1 LANPRAT
8 VKPSTKLS
16 PADIAERL
24 KALPSWRLE
33 AGAIVR
39 DFATDGW
46 PTTLMLVNAIGFFA
60 EAADHHPDLAV
71 SWGKVQVK
79 LSTHSAG
86 GVTASDMELATLIE
100 QTALWRPAGKSALR
114 GTTKKFVG
122 P

>member
-1 LANPRAT
+1 M
-8 VKPSTKLS
+8 KPSTTKLS
-16 PADIAERL
+16 PSEIAAQL
-24 KALPSWRLE
+24 KTLPSWRLDE
-33 AGAIVR
+33 GAIAR
-39 DFATDGW
+39 DYTTDGW
-46 PTTLMLVNAIGFFA
+46 STTLMLVNAIGFFA

-86 GVTASDMELATLIE
+86 GVTASDFELARLIE
-100 QTALWRPAGKSALR
+100 QTALFRPRPGASALR

>member
-1 LANPRAT
+1 
-8 VKPSTKLS
+8 VKSSTTKLS
-16 PADIAERL
+16 PAEIAAQL
-24 KALPSWRLE
+24 KSLPTWRLE
-33 AGAIVR
+33 DGAIVR
-39 DFATDGW
+39 EFATDGW

-60 EAADHHPDLAV
+60 EAADHHPDLVV

-86 GVTASDMELATLIE
+86 GITASDLELARLIE
-100 QTALWRPAGKSALR
+100 QTALFRPRPDTSALR

>member
-1 LANPRAT
+1 M
-8 VKPSTKLS
+8 KPSTKLS
-16 PADIAERL
+16 PAEIADRL
-24 KALPSWRLE
+24 KSMSGWRLE
-33 AGAIVR
+33 NGAIVR
-39 DFATDGW
+39 DYVTDGW

-86 GVTASDMELATLIE
+86 GVTASDLELAQLIE
-100 QTALWRPAGKSALR
+100 QTALWRPRTGVSALR

-122 P
+122 S

>member
-1 LANPRAT
+1 

-16 PADIAERL
+16 PAEIADRL
-24 KALPSWRLE
+24 KSLSGWRLE
-33 AGAIVR
+33 NGAIVR
-39 DFATDGW
+39 DYVTDGW
-46 PTTLMLVNAIGFFA
+46 PTTLMLVNAIGFLA

-79 LSTHSAG
+79 LWTHSAG

-100 QTALWRPAGKSALR
+100 QTALWRPPAGSALR

-122 P
+122 S

>member
-1 LANPRAT
+1 
-8 VKPSTKLS
+8 VKSSTTKLS
-16 PADIAERL
+16 PAEIAAQL
-24 KALPSWRLE
+24 KSLPTWRLE
-33 AGAIVR
+33 DGAIVR
-39 DFATDGW
+39 EFATDGW

-60 EAADHHPDLAV
+60 EAADHHPDLVV

-86 GVTASDMELATLIE
+86 GVTASDLELARLVE
-100 QTALWRPAGKSALR
+100 QTALFRPRPGASALR

>member
-1 LANPRAT
+1 
-8 VKPSTKLS
+8 VKPSTTKLS
-16 PADIAERL
+16 ASEIADQL
-24 KALPSWRLE
+24 KRLPSWRLE
-33 AGAIVR
+33 TGGGAIVR
-39 DFATDGW
+39 EYATDGW

-86 GVTASDMELATLIE
+86 GVTASDIELARLIE
-100 QTALWRPAGKSALR
+100 ETALWRPRAGASALR
-114 GTTKKFVG
+114 GTPKKFVG